1 MVRVRVLSNLS
12 KLLCVA
18 VCLRKVVSMFSHLDR
33 TIVLSDHLLHTDSHH
48 PTSHI
53 TFLTT
58 LHDNNV
64 DSKLHLSKL
73 LTIVMRDLTA
83 RLIASEESHN
93 VQSPFPIR
101 YVILIEI

>member
-1 MVRVRVLSNLS
+1 MRVRVLSNLS

-18 VCLRKVVSMFSHLDR
+18 VCLRKVVSTFSHLDR
-33 TIVLSDHLLHTDSHH
+33 TIVLSDHLHTISHH

-64 DSKLHLSKL
+64 DSKLRLSKL
-73 LTIVMRDLTA
+73 LTIVMCDLTA